1 MLSGFAIYTV
11 HKEGIIMT
19 EDLKSLE
26 KEMLVCTQ
34 CGYCRSVCPIFEDRG
49 WDSSVARGRVILAYG
64 LLKDRFDIDDSV
76 VEALYQCSTCADC
89 ERRCP
94 SNVGVVDIV
103 EAARKELFGEHILE
117 KHKVMAERIKK
128 FSNPY
133 GESQSRADIFGKKPK
148 KAKVGY
154 FIGCTPSYRNQD
166 LAKATMSILDKLGED
181 YTIIDE
187 VCCGSPLQRIG
198 GTDEDVKELVD
209 HNLDSI
215 EELGI
220 ETLIFS
226 CAGCFNMF
234 KNHYPEFRKLNF
246 RPMHI
251 TEYLAEKDLHL
262 KDFSKTI
269 TYHDPC
275 HLGRHSKEYEAP
287 RKIIEKIPGAEFK
300 EMEYT
305 KDTARCCGGGGGL
318 RAQYP
323 DLSKRIAEKRIE
335 SADFADILLTS
346 CPFCV
351 NNLKVGKEG
360 TDYSI
365 EIKDIVEMVDE
376 LL

>member
-1 MLSGFAIYTV
+1 
-11 HKEGIIMT
+11 MT

-34 CGYCRSVCPIFEDRG
+34 CGYCRSVCPIFDDRG

-64 LLKDRFDIDDSV
+64 MLKDRFDIDDSI
-76 VEALYQCSTCADC
+76 VEALYQCSTCGDC

-103 EAARKELFGEHILE
+103 EAARRDLFAEHSLE
-117 KHKVMAERIKK
+117 KHSKMAERIKEFK
-128 FSNPY
+128 NPY
-133 GESQSRADIFGKKPK
+133 GESKSRAEIFQKEPK

-154 FIGCTPSYRNQD
+154 FIGCTPTYRNQK
-166 LAKATMSILDKLGED
+166 LAQATMSILGKLEED

-198 GTDEDVKELVD
+198 GSDEDVKELVD

-220 ETLIFS
+220 ETLLFS

-234 KNHYPEFRKLNF
+234 KNHYPEFRELGF

-251 TEYLAEKDLHL
+251 TEYLAEKDLNL
-262 KDFSKTI
+262 KDLPKTV

-275 HLGRHSKEYEAP
+275 HLGRHAKEYEAP
-287 RKIIEKIPGAEFK
+287 RRIINKIPEVKFQ
-300 EMEYT
+300 EMEQ
-305 KDTARCCGGGGGL
+305 KEETARCCGGGGGL
-318 RAQYP
+318 RAQFP
-323 DLSKRIAEKRIE
+323 ELSERIAQKRVE
-335 SADFADILLTS
+335 CADFADILLTS

-351 NNLKVGKEG
+351 NNLKVGKEAG
-360 TDYSI
+360 DCEV
-365 EIKDIVEMVDE
+365 EIKDIVELVDE
-376 LL
+376 LLEAE